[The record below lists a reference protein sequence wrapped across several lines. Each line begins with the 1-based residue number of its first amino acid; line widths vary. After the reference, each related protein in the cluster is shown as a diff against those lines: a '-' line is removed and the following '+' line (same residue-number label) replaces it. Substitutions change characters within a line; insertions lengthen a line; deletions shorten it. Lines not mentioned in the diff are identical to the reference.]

1 MRLIS
6 NEELLYISGGSNADL
21 SEGEEDDGSD
31 SPDGSSKKNTAK
43 TNPDKNAGSGNT
55 SSGVTCTDKVSTVTS
70 ERTIKTV
77 EFGWSGVKI
86 EYQGG
91 ETKKETTTE
100 CTGPKPKDSN
110 DQKKNP

>member
-6 NEELLYISGGSNADL
+6 NEELLIVAGGFGD
-21 SEGEEDDGSD
+21 EDGGDWEDTDEDSFD
-31 SPDGSSKKNTAK
+31 SPDGSGKKK
-43 TNPDKNAGSGNT
+43 PGGGGGSSDT
-55 SSGVTCTDKVSTVTS
+55 VCTDKIITVTS

-91 ETKKETTTE
+91 ESKTETITE
-100 CTGPKPKDSN
+100 CTGPKPKDGN
-110 DQKKNP
+110 DKKKTTPE